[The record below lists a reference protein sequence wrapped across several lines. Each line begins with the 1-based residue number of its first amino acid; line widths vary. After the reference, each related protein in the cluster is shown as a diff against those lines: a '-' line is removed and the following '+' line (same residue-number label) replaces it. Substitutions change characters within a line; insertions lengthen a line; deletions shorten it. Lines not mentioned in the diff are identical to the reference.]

1 MPSLYDKRSFRSFE
15 SVGAY
20 IGRVRKALI
29 EKLDQ
34 ELVALGLNTA
44 QSLVIVMLAE
54 EVASTASEMC
64 RGLSHDPGAMTR
76 LVDKLELKGLV
87 RRVRTGDDRRS
98 AQLALTA
105 KGRALYPRIAEMQVN
120 VFNRMLQGFD
130 RSEVGELEGFL
141 KRMLANA

>member
-1 MPSLYDKRSFRSFE
+1 MSILYDKRSFRSFE

-76 LVDKLELKGLV
+76 LVDKLELKG
-87 RRVRTGDDRRS
+87 
-98 AQLALTA
+98 
-105 KGRALYPRIAEMQVN
+105 RALYPRIAEMQVN
-120 VFNRMLQGFD
+120 VFNRMLQGFN